1 MKPLFSLIALVMLIF
16 ASLWAIIHPWVSP
29 KLSKTL
35 AKLALILG
43 IAVLLMGWWATPTA
57 LGDVHFSKEAN
68 QWLYQSKQPLV
79 DTAGHQ
85 WDMTALKQMDKGEKG
100 FYLQVMTASP
110 QVRLDAAQSLR
121 LETAAGEQ
129 LEALNLTRQLFIGAL
144 PASNIAQYDIRS
156 LLPKLKET
164 PSLTLTL
171 PTRGEAEPVTL
182 FIPADVL
189 DEWVSVGSCG
199 FLICTPFDLH
209 A

>member
-1 MKPLFSLIALVMLIF
+1 MKLLFSLIALVMLIF
-16 ASLWAIIHPWVSP
+16 ASLWAIIHPWVP
-29 KLSKTL
+29 HKLSKTL

-43 IAVLLMGWWATPTA
+43 IAVLLMGWWTPPAA
-57 LGDVHFSKEAN
+57 LGDVHFSQEAD
-68 QWLYQSKQPLV
+68 QWLYQSRHPLV
-79 DTAGHQ
+79 DTAGNQ
-85 WDMTALKQMDKGEKG
+85 WDITALKQMDRGEKG

-110 QVRLDAAQSLR
+110 RVQLDAAKSLQ
-121 LETAAGEQ
+121 LTTAADEQ
-129 LEALNLTRQLFIGAL
+129 LDAPNLTRQLFIGEL

-171 PTRGEAEPVTL
+171 PTKGEAEPITL

-199 FLICTPFDLH
+199 FLICTPE
-209 A
+209 